1 MAGKTPRMSRHGATS
16 ASASAASVVNTVV
29 SAPSGILAQW
39 TRGADTP
46 TTGPKRFSGD
56 AGLVVEQSQQPGTT
70 LVRPSDT
77 TPLKPSSFVG
87 TIQF

>member
-39 TRGADTP
+39 TRGADQP
-46 TTGPKRFSGD
+46 LVPKD
-56 AGLVVEQSQQPGTT
+56 SQVMQV
-70 LVRPSDT
+70 LW
-77 TPLKPSSFVG
+77 
-87 TIQF
+87 